1 MMISLSGVDGLNV
14 NLPLMNFSALDE
26 VTSLLGKIAGYIWS
40 MPLVILLVGSG
51 VYFSIR
57 LVFPQFRRIG
67 HGIAV
72 AKGKY
77 DNPDD
82 PGDITHFQALCAA
95 LSATVGVGNIAGVAI
110 ALHAGG
116 PGAIFW
122 MWIAALFGMVT
133 KYAECTL
140 AQKYR
145 VIHSDGSI
153 SGGPMY
159 YIEKGMGS
167 RFKWLAI
174 IFASCGLIATF
185 GGGNMVQSNSMVIA
199 FTDQFATQKFYND
212 TPLSKL
218 NNGKETSQTE
228 DTEFIIKTSNGKTI
242 GIDISRVKTV
252 SDFLNAI
259 NDHQENMSQTVMAE
273 IATDNNSIEFTD
285 LTEGKHEFT
294 LTSPDGGKLIK
305 NLGFVND
312 DGNIN
317 TFSNGKISTVIPER
331 LLLKA
336 VLGVAISLIVGMV
349 IIGGIKRIGKVASRL
364 VPVMSSIYIAGALF
378 IIFWNYD
385 RILDSFYLI
394 FKHAFTP
401 TAATGGFA
409 GATVLYAITW
419 GVRRAAFS
427 NEAGLGSAPIAH
439 ATAKTKEP
447 VREGLVAMMGPL
459 IDTLIICTMT
469 ALVIIISGEW
479 TGNADSSVL
488 TKNAFNAGIPY
499 FGGVIV
505 AVGLILF
512 AISTAISW
520 SYYGDRCA
528 EYLFGSRAIL
538 PYRWIY
544 VVALFV
550 GAVVRLEFVWNF
562 SDITLGLMALPNL
575 IAIISLSGVV
585 VSLTKDYFSRKHV
598 RTN

>member
-1 MMISLSGVDGLNV
+1 MHNI
-14 NLPLMNFSALDE
+14 LPLLNFSSLDDATK
-26 VTSLLGKIAGYIWS
+26 VLGKIAGYIWS

-67 HGIAV
+67 HAIAV
-72 AKGKY
+72 ARGKY
-77 DNPDD
+77 DNPED
-82 PGDITHFQALCAA
+82 PGEITHFQALCAA

-116 PGAIFW
+116 PGAVFW

-145 VIHSDGSI
+145 TIHNDGSI

-159 YIEKGMGS
+159 YIEKGMGN

-174 IFASCGLIATF
+174 LFACCGLIATF

-199 FTDQFATQKFYND
+199 FTDQFATQKFYNE
-212 TPLSKL
+212 TPLSKM
-218 NNGKETSQTE
+218 NNGQETSQTE
-228 DTEFIIKTSNGKTI
+228 NTEFLIKTHNGKTI
-242 GIDISRVKTV
+242 GIDISRTRTV
-252 SDFLNAI
+252 GGFLNI
-259 NDHQENMSQTVMAE
+259 VNYHPENMSHAVKAE
-273 IATDNNSIEFTD
+273 IATDRNSIEFTD
-285 LTEGKHEFT
+285 LTDGRHEFT
-294 LTSPDGGKLIK
+294 LTSPDSDKLVK

-317 TFSNGKISTVIPER
+317 RQGNGKISTIVPGR
-331 LLLKA
+331 LVLKA
-336 VLGVAISLIVGMV
+336 ILGVVISVIVGMV
-349 IIGGIKRIGKVASRL
+349 IIGGIKRIGKVASKL
-364 VPVMSSIYIAGALF
+364 VPFMSSIYVAGALF

-385 RILDSFYLI
+385 KITDSFCLI

-439 ATAKTKEP
+439 AAAKTKEP

-459 IDTLIICTMT
+459 IDTLVICTMT
-469 ALVIIISGEW
+469 ALVIIITGEW
-479 TGNADSSVL
+479 TGKATSSVL

-499 FGGVIV
+499 FGGIIV
-505 AVGLILF
+505 AIGLILF

-562 SDITLGLMALPNL
+562 SDITLGLMSLPNL
-575 IAIISLSGVV
+575 IAIVALSGVV
-585 VSLTKDYFSRKHV
+585 ISLTKDYFSRKHI

>member
-1 MMISLSGVDGLNV
+1 MNV
-14 NLPLMNFSALDE
+14 TVLDE
-26 VTSLLGKIAGYIWS
+26 VTRFLGKIAGYIWG
-40 MPLVILLVGSG
+40 MPLVILLVGTG
-51 VYFSIR
+51 VYYSIR
-57 LVFPQFRRIG
+57 LIFPQFRRIG
-67 HGIAV
+67 HAIAI
-72 AKGKY
+72 ARGKY

-82 PGDITHFQALCAA
+82 PGEITHFQALCAA

-116 PGAIFW
+116 PGAVFW
-122 MWIAALFGMVT
+122 MWVAALFGMVT

-140 AQKYR
+140 SQKYR
-145 VIHSDGSI
+145 VIHSDGTV

-159 YIEKGMGS
+159 YIEKGMG
-167 RFKWLAI
+167 RKFKWLAI
-174 IFASCGLIATF
+174 LFASCGLIATF
-185 GGGNMVQSNSMVIA
+185 GGGNMVQSNSMTLA
-199 FTDQFATQKFYND
+199 FTDQFATQKYYND

-218 NNGKETSQTE
+218 NNGAEISVQEGT
-228 DTEFIIKTSNGKTI
+228 DFIIKTRNGKTI
-242 GIDISRVKTV
+242 EIDISRASMVGDLLNTV
-252 SDFLNAI
+252 N
-259 NDHQENMSQTVMAE
+259 NHPENSSNSVFAE
-273 IATDNNSIEFTD
+273 VAMDSNSIEFADYTD
-285 LTEGKHEFT
+285 GEYEFT
-294 LTSPDGGKLIK
+294 LMATNDGRLIEE
-305 NLGFVND
+305 LGFVNG
-312 DGNIN
+312 DGSIN
-317 TFSNGKISTVIPER
+317 KLSDSKISTVIPEK
-331 LLLKA
+331 LFLKA
-336 VLGVAISLIVGMV
+336 ILGVAISIIVGMV

-364 VPVMSSIYIAGALF
+364 VPVMSSIYVAGALF

-385 RILDSFYLI
+385 RIADSFYLI

-439 ATAKTKEP
+439 AAAKTKEP

-459 IDTLIICTMT
+459 IDTLVICTMT

-479 TGNADSSVL
+479 MGSADSAVL

-499 FGGVIV
+499 VGGVIV
-505 AVGLILF
+505 AIGLILF

-528 EYLFGSRAIL
+528 EYLFGRRAIK
-538 PYRWIY
+538 PYRWVY
-544 VVALFV
+544 VIALFV
-550 GAVVRLEFVWNF
+550 GAMVQLEFVWNF

-575 IAIISLSGVV
+575 IALIALSGVV
-585 VSLTKDYFSRKHV
+585 ISLTKDYFSRKHV

>member
-1 MMISLSGVDGLNV
+1 MNV
-14 NLPLMNFSALDE
+14 SALDE
-26 VTSLLGKIAGYIWS
+26 VTVFLGKIAGYIWS

-51 VYFSIR
+51 VYLSIR

-72 AKGKY
+72 ARGKY

-122 MWIAALFGMVT
+122 MWVAALFGMVT

-145 VIHSDGSI
+145 VIHSDGTI

-174 IFASCGLIATF
+174 VFASCGLIATF
-185 GGGNMVQSNSMVIA
+185 GGGNMVQSNSMAIA
-199 FTDQFATQKFYND
+199 FTDQFATQKYYHD
-212 TPLSKL
+212 TPMSKL
-218 NNGKETSQTE
+218 TNGKEISMTE
-228 DTEFIIKTSNGKTI
+228 DTEFIIKTNDGKAI
-242 GIDISRVKTV
+242 GIDISRAKTV
-252 SDFLNAI
+252 GNLLHVI
-259 NDHQENMSQTVMAE
+259 NNHPENMSRVVMAE
-273 IATDNNSIEFTD
+273 IATDRNSIEFTD
-285 LTEGKHEFT
+285 LTEGKNEFT
-294 LTSPDGGKLIK
+294 LVSPDGGKLIK
-305 NLGFVND
+305 NLGFIND

-317 TFSNGKISTVIPER
+317 KLKNGKISTVIPER

-336 VLGVAISLIVGMV
+336 ILGVAISLIVGMV

-364 VPVMSSIYIAGALF
+364 VPVMSLIYVSGALF

-385 RILDSFYLI
+385 RIADSFYLI

-439 ATAKTKEP
+439 AAAKTKEP
-447 VREGLVAMMGPL
+447 VREGLVAMLGPL

-469 ALVIIISGEW
+469 ALVIIITGEW
-479 TGNADSSVL
+479 TGKADSSVL

-499 FGGVIV
+499 FGGIIV
-505 AVGLILF
+505 SIGLILF

-528 EYLFGSRAIL
+528 EYLFGSRAIM
-538 PYRWIY
+538 PYRCVY

-550 GAVVRLEFVWNF
+550 GAMVQLEFVWNF

-575 IAIISLSGVV
+575 IAIIALSGVV
-585 VSLTKDYFSRKHV
+585 ISLTKDYFSRKHI

>member
-1 MMISLSGVDGLNV
+1 MNV
-14 NLPLMNFSALDE
+14 SALDE
-26 VTSLLGKIAGYIWS
+26 VTRILGKIAGYIWS

-57 LVFPQFRRIG
+57 LAFPQFRRIG

-72 AKGKY
+72 ARGKY

-122 MWIAALFGMVT
+122 MWVAALFGMVT

-145 VIHSDGSI
+145 VIHSDGTI

-174 IFASCGLIATF
+174 VFASCGLIATF
-185 GGGNMVQSNSMVIA
+185 GGGNMVQSNSMTIA
-199 FTDQFATQKFYND
+199 FTDQFATQKFYDD
-212 TPLSKL
+212 TPLSKM
-218 NNGKETSQTE
+218 NNGKKTSKTE
-228 DTEFIIKTSNGKTI
+228 DTEFIIKTSNGNTI
-242 GIDISRVKTV
+242 GIDISRTKTV
-252 SDFLNAI
+252 GGFLNII
-259 NDHQENMSQTVMAE
+259 NNHPENMSRVVMAE
-273 IATDNNSIEFTD
+273 IATDRNSIEFTD
-285 LTEGKHEFT
+285 LTDGKREFT
-294 LTSPDGGKLIK
+294 LISPDGSKLIE
-305 NLGFVND
+305 NLGFVNGD
-312 DGNIN
+312 NSIN
-317 TFSNGKISTVIPER
+317 KLSNGKISTVIPER

-336 VLGVAISLIVGMV
+336 VLGVTISLIVGMV

-364 VPVMSSIYIAGALF
+364 VPVMSSIYVAGALF

-385 RILDSFYLI
+385 RIADSFYLI

-439 ATAKTKEP
+439 AAAKTKEP

-459 IDTLIICTMT
+459 IDTLVICTMT

-479 TGNADSSVL
+479 TGKADSSVL

-499 FGGVIV
+499 FGGIIV
-505 AVGLILF
+505 AIGLILF

-520 SYYGDRCA
+520 SYYGDRCV

-538 PYRWIY
+538 PYRCVY
-544 VVALFV
+544 VAALFV
-550 GAVVRLEFVWNF
+550 GAMVQLEFVWNF
-562 SDITLGLMALPNL
+562 SDITLGLMAIPNL
-575 IAIISLSGVV
+575 IAIIALSSVV
-585 VSLTKDYFSRKHV
+585 ISLTKDYFSRKQV
-598 RTN
+598 RTK

>member
-1 MMISLSGVDGLNV
+1 
-14 NLPLMNFSALDE
+14 MNISALDE
-26 VTSLLGKIAGYIWS
+26 VTMVLGKIAGYIWS

-72 AKGKY
+72 ARGKY

-122 MWIAALFGMVT
+122 MWVAALFGMVT

-167 RFKWLAI
+167 KFKWLAVA
-174 IFASCGLIATF
+174 FASCGLIATF

-212 TPLSKL
+212 TPLSKM
-218 NNGKETSQTE
+218 NNGSKTSKTE
-228 DTEFIIKTSNGKTI
+228 DTEFIIKTSDGNTIGVDISRTKTI
-242 GIDISRVKTV
+242 GGL
-252 SDFLNAI
+252 LNVI
-259 NDHQENMSQTVMAE
+259 NNHPNNMPQTVMAE
-273 IATDNNSIEFTD
+273 IATDRNSIEFTD
-285 LTEGKHEFT
+285 LTDGKREFT
-294 LTSPDGGKLIK
+294 LISPDGGELIK
-305 NLGFVND
+305 NLGFVNGD
-312 DGNIN
+312 DSIN
-317 TFSNGKISTVIPER
+317 KLSNGRISTVIPER
-331 LLLKA
+331 LLLRA
-336 VLGVAISLIVGMV
+336 ILGVSISVIVGMV

-364 VPVMSSIYIAGALF
+364 VPVMSSIYVAGALF
-378 IIFWNYD
+378 IILWNYD
-385 RILDSFYLI
+385 RIAESFCLI

-439 ATAKTKEP
+439 AAAKTKEP

-459 IDTLIICTMT
+459 IDTLVICTMT

-479 TGNADSSVL
+479 TGKADSSVL

-499 FGGVIV
+499 FGGIIV

-528 EYLFGSRAIL
+528 EYLFGRRAVQ
-538 PYRWIY
+538 PYRWVY
-544 VVALFV
+544 VVSLFV
-550 GAVVRLEFVWNF
+550 GAMVQLEFVWNF
-562 SDITLGLMALPNL
+562 SDITLGLMAIPNL
-575 IAIISLSGVV
+575 IAIIALSGVV
-585 VSLTKDYFSRKHV
+585 ISLTKDYFSRKHI

>member
-1 MMISLSGVDGLNV
+1 MSI
-14 NLPLMNFSALDE
+14 LDE
-26 VTSLLGKIAGYIWS
+26 VSRFLGKVAGYIWS
-40 MPLVILLVGSG
+40 MPLVILLVGTG

-57 LVFPQFRRIG
+57 LVFPQFRRFG
-67 HGIAV
+67 HAIAI
-72 AKGKY
+72 ARGKY

-82 PGDITHFQALCAA
+82 PGEITHFQALCAA

-116 PGAIFW
+116 PGAVFW
-122 MWIAALFGMVT
+122 MWVAALFGMVT

-140 AQKYR
+140 SQKYR
-145 VIHSDGSI
+145 VIHSDGSV

-159 YIEKGMGS
+159 YIERGMG
-167 RFKWLAI
+167 RNFKWLAI
-174 IFASCGLIATF
+174 LFATCGLIATF
-185 GGGNMVQSNSMVIA
+185 GGGNMVQSNSMTIA
-199 FTDQFATQKFYND
+199 FTDQFATQKFYNE
-212 TPLSKL
+212 TPLSRL
-218 NNGKETSQTE
+218 NNGTE
-228 DTEFIIKTSNGKTI
+228 ISVQDGTDFLIKSSDGRTLEVDISRAVTVGNLLHTINNHPENSPEFII
-242 GIDISRVKTV
+242 
-252 SDFLNAI
+252 
-259 NDHQENMSQTVMAE
+259 AE

-285 LTEGKHEFT
+285 YTDGKHEFT
-294 LTSPDGGKLIK
+294 LMATNDGKLIGE
-305 NLGFVND
+305 LGFVND
-312 DGNIN
+312 DGSIN
-317 TFSNGKISTVIPER
+317 KLSDSKISTVIPEK
-331 LLLKA
+331 LFLKA
-336 VLGVAISLIVGMV
+336 ILGVAISIIVGMV

-364 VPVMSSIYIAGALF
+364 VPVMSSIYVAGALF

-385 RILDSFYLI
+385 RIADSFYLI

-439 ATAKTKEP
+439 AAAKTKEP

-459 IDTLIICTMT
+459 VDTLVICTMT
-469 ALVIIISGEW
+469 ALVIIITGEW
-479 TGNADSSVL
+479 TGSADSSVL

-499 FGGVIV
+499 FGGCVV
-505 AVGLILF
+505 AIGLILF

-528 EYLFGSRAIL
+528 EYLFGPRAIL
-538 PYRWIY
+538 PYRWLY
-544 VVALFV
+544 VIALVV
-550 GAVVRLEFVWNF
+550 GAIVQLEFVWNF

-575 IAIISLSGVV
+575 IALIALSGVV
-585 VSLTKDYFSRKHV
+585 ISLTKDYFSRKHV

>member
-1 MMISLSGVDGLNV
+1 MNV
-14 NLPLMNFSALDE
+14 SALDE
-26 VTSLLGKIAGYIWS
+26 VTMVLGKIAGYIWS

-72 AKGKY
+72 ARGKY

-122 MWIAALFGMVT
+122 MWVAALFGMVT

-167 RFKWLAI
+167 KFKWLAVA
-174 IFASCGLIATF
+174 FASCGLIATF

-212 TPLSKL
+212 TSLSKM
-218 NNGKETSQTE
+218 NNGSKTSKTE
-228 DTEFIIKTSNGKTI
+228 DTEFIIKTSDGNTIGVDISRTKTI
-242 GIDISRVKTV
+242 GGL
-252 SDFLNAI
+252 LNVI
-259 NDHQENMSQTVMAE
+259 NNHPKNMPQTVMAE
-273 IATDNNSIEFTD
+273 IATDRNSIEFAD
-285 LTEGKHEFT
+285 LTDGKREFT
-294 LTSPDGGKLIK
+294 LISPDGGELIK
-305 NLGFVND
+305 NLGFVNGD
-312 DGNIN
+312 DSIN
-317 TFSNGKISTVIPER
+317 KLSNGRISTVIPER
-331 LLLKA
+331 LLLRA
-336 VLGVAISLIVGMV
+336 ILGVSISVIVGMV

-364 VPVMSSIYIAGALF
+364 VPVMSSIYVAGALF
-378 IIFWNYD
+378 IILWNYD
-385 RILDSFYLI
+385 RIAESFCLI

-439 ATAKTKEP
+439 AAAKTKEP

-459 IDTLIICTMT
+459 IDTLVICTMT

-479 TGNADSSVL
+479 TGKADSSVL

-499 FGGVIV
+499 FGGIIV

-528 EYLFGSRAIL
+528 EYLFGRRAVQ
-538 PYRWIY
+538 PYRWVY
-544 VVALFV
+544 VVSLFV
-550 GAVVRLEFVWNF
+550 GAMVQLEFVWNF
-562 SDITLGLMALPNL
+562 SDITLGLMAIPNL
-575 IAIISLSGVV
+575 IAIIALSGVV
-585 VSLTKDYFSRKHV
+585 ISLTKDYFSRKHI

>member
-1 MMISLSGVDGLNV
+1 
-14 NLPLMNFSALDE
+14 MNFTALDE
-26 VTSLLGKIAGYIWS
+26 VTSVLGKIAGYIWS

-51 VYFSIR
+51 VYFSIK

-67 HGIAV
+67 HAIAV
-72 AKGKY
+72 ARGKY

-122 MWIAALFGMVT
+122 MWVAGLFGMVT

-159 YIEKGMGS
+159 YIERGMGS
-167 RFKWLAI
+167 RFKWLAV

-218 NNGKETSQTE
+218 NNGKETSKTD

-242 GIDISRVKTV
+242 GIDTSRTRTV
-252 SDFLNAI
+252 GGFLNII
-259 NDHQENMSQTVMAE
+259 NYHPKNMSHVVKAE
-273 IATDNNSIEFTD
+273 IATDRNSIEFTD
-285 LTEGKHEFT
+285 LTDGKREFT
-294 LTSPDGGKLIK
+294 LASPDGGKLIK
-305 NLGFVND
+305 NLGLASD
-312 DGNIN
+312 DGSIN
-317 TFSNGKISTVIPER
+317 KLSNGRISTIVPER
-331 LLLKA
+331 LVLKA
-336 VLGVAISLIVGMV
+336 VLGLAISIIVGMV

-364 VPVMSSIYIAGALF
+364 VPVMSSIYVAGALF

-385 RILDSFYLI
+385 KIADSFYLI

-439 ATAKTKEP
+439 AAAKTKEP

-459 IDTLIICTMT
+459 IDTLVICTMT

-479 TGNADSSVL
+479 TGKADSSVL

-505 AVGLILF
+505 SIGLILF

-520 SYYGDRCA
+520 SYYGNRCV
-528 EYLFGSRAIL
+528 EYLFGSKAIQ

-544 VVALFV
+544 VIALFV

-575 IAIISLSGVV
+575 IAIIALSGVV
-585 VSLTKDYFSRKHV
+585 ISLTKDYFSRKHI

>member
-1 MMISLSGVDGLNV
+1 
-14 NLPLMNFSALDE
+14 MNIAGLDE
-26 VTSLLGKIAGYIWS
+26 VSRFLGKIAGYIWS
-40 MPLVILLVGSG
+40 MPLVILLVGTG

-57 LVFPQFRRIG
+57 LIFPQFRRIG
-67 HGIAV
+67 HAIAI
-72 AKGKY
+72 ARGKY

-82 PGDITHFQALCAA
+82 PGEITHFQALCAA

-116 PGAIFW
+116 PGAVFW

-140 AQKYR
+140 SQKYR
-145 VIHSDGSI
+145 VIHSDGTI

-159 YIEKGMGS
+159 YIERGMGK

-174 IFASCGLIATF
+174 LFATCGLIATF
-185 GGGNMVQSNSMVIA
+185 GGGNMVQSNSMTIA
-199 FTDQFATQKFYND
+199 FTDQFATQKFYNE
-212 TPLSKL
+212 TPLSEL
-218 NNGKETSQTE
+218 NEGISVQDGTDFLIKSSGGRTLEVDISRAITVGDLLHTINNHPENSP
-228 DTEFIIKTSNGKTI
+228 EFII
-242 GIDISRVKTV
+242 
-252 SDFLNAI
+252 
-259 NDHQENMSQTVMAE
+259 AE
-273 IATDNNSIEFTD
+273 IATDNNSIDITD
-285 LTEGKHEFT
+285 ITHGEYEFT
-294 LTSPDGGKLIK
+294 LVATNGGKLIED
-305 NLGFVND
+305 LGFIND
-312 DGNIN
+312 DGSIN
-317 TFSNGKISTVIPER
+317 KVSDSKISTVIPEKIF
-331 LLLKA
+331 LKA
-336 VLGVAISLIVGMV
+336 ILGLAISIIVGMV
-349 IIGGIKRIGKVASRL
+349 IIGGIKRIGKVASKL
-364 VPVMSSIYIAGALF
+364 VPVMSSIYVAGALF
-378 IIFWNYD
+378 IILWNYD

-439 ATAKTKEP
+439 AAAKTKEP

-459 IDTLIICTMT
+459 VDTLIICTMT
-469 ALVIIISGEW
+469 ALVIIITGEW
-479 TGNADSSVL
+479 TGKADSSVL

-499 FGGVIV
+499 LGGVIV

-520 SYYGDRCA
+520 SYYGNRCA
-528 EYLFGSRAIL
+528 EYLFGPRAIL
-538 PYRWIY
+538 PYRWLY
-544 VVALFV
+544 VISLFV
-550 GAVVRLEFVWNF
+550 GAVVQLEFVWNF

-575 IAIISLSGVV
+575 IALIALSGVV
-585 VSLTKDYFSRKHV
+585 ISLTKDYFSRKHI

>member
-1 MMISLSGVDGLNV
+1 LNV
-14 NLPLMNFSALDE
+14 NLPLMNVSALDE
-26 VTSLLGKIAGYIWS
+26 VTRVLGKIAGYIWS

-72 AKGKY
+72 ARGKY

-145 VIHSDGSI
+145 VIHCNGSI

-159 YIEKGMGS
+159 YIEKGMGG

-174 IFASCGLIATF
+174 VFASCGLIATF
-185 GGGNMVQSNSMVIA
+185 GGGNMVQSNSMTIA
-199 FTDQFATQKFYND
+199 FTDQFATQKFYRD
-212 TPLSKL
+212 TPLSDL
-218 NNGKETSQTE
+218 NNGKEVSMMD
-228 DTEFIIKTSNGKTI
+228 DTEFIIKTRDGKAI
-242 GIDISRVKTV
+242 GIDISRAKTV
-252 SDFLNAI
+252 SDLLNAI
-259 NDHQENMSQTVMAE
+259 NDHPKNMSRYVMAE
-273 IATDNNSIEFTD
+273 IATDRNSIELTD
-285 LTEGKHEFT
+285 FTEGKDEFT
-294 LTSPDGGKLIK
+294 IASSDNGKLI
-305 NLGFVND
+305 NGLGFVHE

-317 TFSNGKISTVIPER
+317 TLSNGKISTVIPER
-331 LLLKA
+331 LFLKA
-336 VLGVAISLIVGMV
+336 ILGVATSLIVGMV

-364 VPVMSSIYIAGALF
+364 VPVMSSIYVAGALF
-378 IIFWNYD
+378 IILWNYD
-385 RILDSFYLI
+385 RIADSFYLI
-394 FKHAFTP
+394 FKHAFTS

-439 ATAKTKEP
+439 AAAKTKEP

-459 IDTLIICTMT
+459 IDTLVICTMT
-469 ALVIIISGEW
+469 ALVIIITGEW
-479 TGNADSSVL
+479 TGKADSSVL

-499 FGGVIV
+499 LGGVIV
-505 AVGLILF
+505 AIGLILF

-544 VVALFV
+544 VIALFV
-550 GAVVRLEFVWNF
+550 GAMVRLEFVWNF
-562 SDITLGLMALPNL
+562 SDITLGLMSLPNL
-575 IAIISLSGVV
+575 IAIIALSGVV
-585 VSLTKDYFSRKHV
+585 ISLTKDYFSRKHV

>member
-1 MMISLSGVDGLNV
+1 MNV
-14 NLPLMNFSALDE
+14 SALDE
-26 VTSLLGKIAGYIWS
+26 VTMVLGKIAGYIWS

-72 AKGKY
+72 ARGKY

-122 MWIAALFGMVT
+122 MWVAALFGMVT

-167 RFKWLAI
+167 KFKWLAVA
-174 IFASCGLIATF
+174 FASCGLIATF

-212 TPLSKL
+212 TPLSKM
-218 NNGKETSQTE
+218 NNGSKTSKTE
-228 DTEFIIKTSNGKTI
+228 DTEFIIKTSDGNTIGVDISRTKTI
-242 GIDISRVKTV
+242 GGL
-252 SDFLNAI
+252 LNVI
-259 NDHQENMSQTVMAE
+259 NNHPNNMPQTVMAE
-273 IATDNNSIEFTD
+273 IATDRNSIEFTD
-285 LTEGKHEFT
+285 LTDGKREFT
-294 LTSPDGGKLIK
+294 LISPDGGELIK
-305 NLGFVND
+305 NLGFVNGD
-312 DGNIN
+312 DSIN
-317 TFSNGKISTVIPER
+317 KLSNGRISTVIPER
-331 LLLKA
+331 LLLRA
-336 VLGVAISLIVGMV
+336 ILGVSISVIVGMV

-364 VPVMSSIYIAGALF
+364 VPVMSSIYVAGALF
-378 IIFWNYD
+378 IILWNYD
-385 RILDSFYLI
+385 RIAESFCLI

-439 ATAKTKEP
+439 AAAKTKEP

-459 IDTLIICTMT
+459 IDTLVICTMT

-479 TGNADSSVL
+479 TGKADSSVL
-488 TKNAFNAGIPY
+488 TKNAFNSGIPY
-499 FGGVIV
+499 FGGIIV

-528 EYLFGSRAIL
+528 EYLFGRRAVQ
-538 PYRWIY
+538 PYRWVY
-544 VVALFV
+544 VVSLFV
-550 GAVVRLEFVWNF
+550 GAMVQLEFVWNF
-562 SDITLGLMALPNL
+562 SDITLGLMAIPNL
-575 IAIISLSGVV
+575 IAIIALSGVV
-585 VSLTKDYFSRKHV
+585 ISLTKDYFSRKHI

>member
-1 MMISLSGVDGLNV
+1 
-14 NLPLMNFSALDE
+14 MNISALDE
-26 VTSLLGKIAGYIWS
+26 VTVFLGKIAGYIWS

-57 LVFPQFRRIG
+57 LIFPQFRRIG

-72 AKGKY
+72 ARGKY

-145 VIHSDGSI
+145 VIHSDGTI

-174 IFASCGLIATF
+174 VFASCGLIATF
-185 GGGNMVQSNSMVIA
+185 GGGNMVQSNSMAIA
-199 FTDQFATQKFYND
+199 FTDQFARQKFYHD

-218 NNGKETSQTE
+218 NNGKETSKTE
-228 DTEFIIKTSNGKTI
+228 DTEFIIKTNDGKAI
-242 GIDISRVKTV
+242 GIDISRAKTV
-252 SDFLNAI
+252 GKFLNVI
-259 NDHQENMSQTVMAE
+259 NNHPENMSRVVMAE
-273 IATDNNSIEFTD
+273 IATDRNSIEFTD
-285 LTEGKHEFT
+285 FTEGKNEFT
-294 LTSPDGGKLIK
+294 LVSPNGGKLIK

-312 DGNIN
+312 DGSIN
-317 TFSNGKISTVIPER
+317 KLKNGKISTVIPER

-336 VLGVAISLIVGMV
+336 ILGVAISLIVGMV

-364 VPVMSSIYIAGALF
+364 VPVMSLIYVSGALF

-385 RILDSFYLI
+385 RIADSFYLI

-439 ATAKTKEP
+439 AAAKTKEP
-447 VREGLVAMMGPL
+447 VREGLVAMLGPL
-459 IDTLIICTMT
+459 IDTLVICTMT

-479 TGNADSSVL
+479 TGKADSSVL

-505 AVGLILF
+505 SIGLILF

-520 SYYGDRCA
+520 SYYGNRCA

-538 PYRWIY
+538 PYRWVY

-562 SDITLGLMALPNL
+562 SDITLGLMSLPNL
-575 IAIISLSGVV
+575 IAIIALSGVV
-585 VSLTKDYFSRKHV
+585 ISLTKDYFSRKHV

>member
-1 MMISLSGVDGLNV
+1 MNV
-14 NLPLMNFSALDE
+14 SALEE
-26 VTSLLGKIAGYIWS
+26 VTIFLGKVAGYIWS
-40 MPLVILLVGSG
+40 MPLVILLVGTG

-67 HGIAV
+67 HSIAV
-72 AKGKY
+72 ARGKY

-122 MWIAALFGMVT
+122 MWVAALFGMVT

-140 AQKYR
+140 SQKYR
-145 VIHSDGSI
+145 VIHSNGTI

-174 IFASCGLIATF
+174 AFAICGLIATF
-185 GGGNMVQSNSMVIA
+185 GGGNMVQSNSMTIA
-199 FTDQFATQKFYND
+199 FTDQFATQKFHNS
-212 TPLSKL
+212 TPLSKMS
-218 NNGKETSQTE
+218 NGKETGMAQDKT
-228 DTEFIIKTSNGKTI
+228 FIVKASNGKTI
-242 GIDISRVKTV
+242 EVDISRAKTV
-252 SDFLNAI
+252 SDLLNAI
-259 NDHQENMSQTVMAE
+259 NDHPENMSRIVMAE
-273 IATDNNSIEFTD
+273 IATDRNSIEFAD
-285 LTEGKHEFT
+285 LTDGRHEFT
-294 LTSPDGGKLIK
+294 LASANGGKLIK
-305 NLGFVND
+305 DLGFINGE
-312 DGNIN
+312 GNIN
-317 TFSNGKISTVIPER
+317 KLSNGKISTVIPDN
-331 LLLKA
+331 LLLRA
-336 VLGVAISLIVGMV
+336 VLGVAISAIVGMV
-349 IIGGIKRIGKVASRL
+349 IIGGIKRIGKVASKL
-364 VPVMSSIYIAGALF
+364 VPVMSAIYVAGALF
-378 IIFWNYD
+378 IILWNYD
-385 RILDSFYLI
+385 RIADSFYLI

-439 ATAKTKEP
+439 AAAKTKEP

-469 ALVIIISGEW
+469 ALVIIITGEW
-479 TGNADSSVL
+479 TGKADSSVL

-505 AVGLILF
+505 AIGLILF

-528 EYLFGSRAIL
+528 EYLFGSKAIM
-538 PYRWIY
+538 PYRCVY

-550 GAVVRLEFVWNF
+550 GAMVQLEFVWNF
-562 SDITLGLMALPNL
+562 SDITLGLMAIPNL
-575 IAIISLSGVV
+575 IAIIALSGVV
-585 VSLTKDYFSRKHV
+585 ISLTKDYFSRKHV

>member
-1 MMISLSGVDGLNV
+1 MNV
-14 NLPLMNFSALDE
+14 NLPLMNISALDG
-26 VTSLLGKIAGYIWS
+26 VTIFLGKIAGYIWS

-57 LVFPQFRRIG
+57 LIFPQFRRIG

-72 AKGKY
+72 ARGKY

-82 PGDITHFQALCAA
+82 PGEITHFQALCAA

-140 AQKYR
+140 ALKYR
-145 VIHSDGSI
+145 VIHSDGSV

-159 YIEKGMGS
+159 YIEKGMGK

-174 IFASCGLIATF
+174 AFASCGLIATF

-199 FTDQFATQKFYND
+199 FTDQFATQKFHKD

-218 NNGKETSQTE
+218 NNITKSNTSK
-228 DTEFIIKTSNGKTI
+228 DAEFTIKTSSGETLK
-242 GIDISRVKTV
+242 IDITQTRTVGGFLDIINYHPKNVSHFVK
-252 SDFLNAI
+252 
-259 NDHQENMSQTVMAE
+259 AE
-273 IATDNNSIEFTD
+273 IAIDRNSIEVTD
-285 LTEGKHEFT
+285 LTDGTQEFT
-294 LTSPDGGKLIK
+294 LASKDGGKLIK

-312 DGNIN
+312 DGRVNKL
-317 TFSNGKISTVIPER
+317 SNGRISTVVPEK

-336 VLGVAISLIVGMV
+336 ILGVLISVTVGMV
-349 IIGGIKRIGKVASRL
+349 IIGGIKRIGKVASKL

-385 RILDSFYLI
+385 KIVDSFYLI

-409 GATVLYAITW
+409 GAAVLYMITW

-439 ATAKTKEP
+439 AAAKTKEP

-459 IDTLIICTMT
+459 IDTLVICTMT

-499 FGGVIV
+499 YGGVIV
-505 AVGLILF
+505 AAGLILF

-528 EYLFGSRAIL
+528 EYLFGSRAIM
-538 PYRWIY
+538 PYRCVY

-550 GAVVRLEFVWNF
+550 GAMVRLEFVWNF
-562 SDITLGLMALPNL
+562 SDITLGLMAIPNL
-575 IAIISLSGVV
+575 IAIIALSGVV
-585 VSLTKDYFSRKHV
+585 ISLSKDYFSRKHV
-598 RTN
+598 RSS

>member
-1 MMISLSGVDGLNV
+1 MFNV
-14 NLPLMNFSALDE
+14 LPLMSCSTLDE
-26 VTSLLGKIAGYIWS
+26 VTIFLGKIAGYIWS

-57 LVFPQFRRIG
+57 LIFPQFRRIG
-67 HGIAV
+67 HSIAV
-72 AKGKY
+72 ARGKY

-116 PGAIFW
+116 PGSIFW
-122 MWIAALFGMVT
+122 MWVAALFGMVT

-140 AQKYR
+140 SHKYR
-145 VIHSDGSI
+145 VIHSDGTI

-159 YIEKGMGS
+159 YIEKGLGD

-174 IFASCGLIATF
+174 AFAICGLIATF
-185 GGGNMVQSNSMVIA
+185 GGGNMVQSNSMTIA
-199 FTDQFATQKFYND
+199 FTDQFATQKFHNS
-212 TPLSKL
+212 TPLSKM
-218 NNGKETSQTE
+218 NNGKETGKTE
-228 DTEFIIKTSNGKTI
+228 NTEFIIKASNGKTI
-242 GIDISRVKTV
+242 EVNTSRARTV
-252 SDFLNAI
+252 SDLLNAI
-259 NDHQENMSQTVMAE
+259 NDHPGNRSQIVMAE
-273 IATDNNSIEFTD
+273 IATDRNSIEFTD
-285 LTEGKHEFT
+285 FTEGNNEFT
-294 LTSPDGGKLIK
+294 IASSDNDKLIN
-305 NLGFVND
+305 NLGFIND
-312 DGNIN
+312 DGSIN
-317 TFSNGKISTVIPER
+317 KLSNGKISTVVPEKP
-331 LLLKA
+331 LLRA
-336 VLGVAISLIVGMV
+336 ILGVAISAIVGMV

-364 VPVMSSIYIAGALF
+364 VPVMSSIYVAGALF
-378 IIFWNYD
+378 IILWNYGS
-385 RILDSFYLI
+385 IADSFYLI

-439 ATAKTKEP
+439 AAAKTKEP

-459 IDTLIICTMT
+459 IDTLVICTMT
-469 ALVIIISGEW
+469 ALVIIITGEW
-479 TGNADSSVL
+479 TGKADSSVL

-505 AVGLILF
+505 AIGLILF

-520 SYYGDRCA
+520 SYYGDRCT
-528 EYLFGSRAIL
+528 EYLFGRRAIM
-538 PYRWIY
+538 PYRCVY

-550 GAVVRLEFVWNF
+550 GAMVQLEFVWNF
-562 SDITLGLMALPNL
+562 SDITLGLMAIPNL
-575 IAIISLSGVV
+575 IAIIALSSVV
-585 VSLTKDYFSRKHV
+585 ISLTKDYFSRKHI

>member
-1 MMISLSGVDGLNV
+1 MFNL
-14 NLPLMNFSALDE
+14 LPLMNFTALGEATE
-26 VTSLLGKIAGYIWS
+26 VLGKIAGYIWS

-57 LVFPQFRRIG
+57 LAFPQFRRIG
-67 HGIAV
+67 HSIAV
-72 AKGKY
+72 ARGKY

-122 MWIAALFGMVT
+122 MWIAGLFGMVT

-145 VIHSDGSI
+145 VIHSDGTI

-174 IFASCGLIATF
+174 VFAICGLIATF
-185 GGGNMVQSNSMVIA
+185 GGGNMVQSNSMTIA
-199 FTDQFATQKFYND
+199 FTDQFATQKYHNS
-212 TPLSKL
+212 TPLSKM
-218 NNGKETSQTE
+218 NNGREN
-228 DTEFIIKTSNGKTI
+228 IIVKDSAFVIKVSNGKTI
-242 GIDISRVKTV
+242 EVDTSRAKTV
-252 SDFLNAI
+252 SDLLNAI
-259 NDHQENMSQTVMAE
+259 NDHPKNGSRIVMAE
-273 IATDNNSIEFTD
+273 IATDRNCIEFTD
-285 LTEGKHEFT
+285 LTEGKNEFT
-294 LTSPDGGKLIK
+294 IASSDDDKLIK
-305 NLGFVND
+305 NLGFVKD
-312 DGNIN
+312 DGSIN
-317 TFSNGKISTVIPER
+317 KLGNGKISTLVPEKPV
-331 LLLKA
+331 LKA
-336 VLGVAISLIVGMV
+336 VLGVAISVIVGMV
-349 IIGGIKRIGKVASRL
+349 IIGGIKRIGKVASKL
-364 VPVMSSIYIAGALF
+364 VPVMSSIYVAGALF
-378 IIFWNYD
+378 IILWNYGM
-385 RILDSFYLI
+385 IADSFYLI

-439 ATAKTKEP
+439 AAAKTKEP

-459 IDTLIICTMT
+459 IDTLVICTMT
-469 ALVIIISGEW
+469 ALVIIITGKW

-505 AVGLILF
+505 AIGLILF

-528 EYLFGSRAIL
+528 EYLFGSKAIM
-538 PYRWIY
+538 PYRCVY

-550 GAVVRLEFVWNF
+550 GAIVQLEFVWNF

-575 IAIISLSGVV
+575 FAIIALSGVV
-585 VSLTKDYFSRKHV
+585 ISLTKDYFSRKHE

>member
-1 MMISLSGVDGLNV
+1 
-14 NLPLMNFSALDE
+14 MNFTALDE
-26 VTSLLGKIAGYIWS
+26 ITSVLGKIAGYIWS

-51 VYFSIR
+51 IYFSIR

-72 AKGKY
+72 ARGKY

-122 MWIAALFGMVT
+122 MWIAGLFGMAT

-159 YIEKGMGS
+159 YIERGMGS
-167 RFKWLAI
+167 KFKWLAI
-174 IFASCGLIATF
+174 VFASCGLIATF
-185 GGGNMVQSNSMVIA
+185 GGGNMVQSNSMTIA

-212 TPLSKL
+212 TPLSKM
-218 NNGKETSQTE
+218 NNGRETSKTE
-228 DTEFIIKTSNGKTI
+228 GTEFIIKTSDGKTI
-242 GIDISRVKTV
+242 GIDISRTRTV
-252 SDFLNAI
+252 GGFLNVI
-259 NDHQENMSQTVMAE
+259 NYHPKNMSHVVMAE
-273 IATDNNSIEFTD
+273 IATDRNSIEFTD
-285 LTEGKHEFT
+285 LTDGKHEFT
-294 LTSPDGGKLIK
+294 LASPDDGKLIK
-305 NLGFVND
+305 NLGFVD
-312 DGNIN
+312 SDGSIN
-317 TFSNGKISTVIPER
+317 KLSNGRISTIVPER

-336 VLGVAISLIVGMV
+336 ILGVAISVIVGMV

-364 VPVMSSIYIAGALF
+364 VPVMSSIYVAGALF

-385 RILDSFYLI
+385 RIADSFYLI

-439 ATAKTKEP
+439 AAAKTKEP

-459 IDTLIICTMT
+459 IDTLVICTMT

-479 TGNADSSVL
+479 TGKADSSVL

-528 EYLFGSRAIL
+528 EYLFGRRAIL

-562 SDITLGLMALPNL
+562 SDITLGLMSLPNL
-575 IAIISLSGVV
+575 IAIIALSGVV
-585 VSLTKDYFSRKHV
+585 ISLTKDYFSRKHV

>member
-1 MMISLSGVDGLNV
+1 MNV
-14 NLPLMNFSALDE
+14 SALDE
-26 VTSLLGKIAGYIWS
+26 VTMVLGKIAGYIWS

-72 AKGKY
+72 ARGKY

-122 MWIAALFGMVT
+122 MWVAALFGMVT

-167 RFKWLAI
+167 KFKWLAVA
-174 IFASCGLIATF
+174 FASCGLIATF

-212 TPLSKL
+212 TSLSKM
-218 NNGKETSQTE
+218 NNGSKTSKTE
-228 DTEFIIKTSNGKTI
+228 DTEFIIKASNGNTIGVDISRTKTI
-242 GIDISRVKTV
+242 GGLLDV
-252 SDFLNAI
+252 I
-259 NDHQENMSQTVMAE
+259 NNHPNNMPQTVMAE
-273 IATDNNSIEFTD
+273 IATDRNSIEFTD
-285 LTEGKHEFT
+285 LTDGKREFT
-294 LTSPDGGKLIK
+294 LISPDGGELIK
-305 NLGFVND
+305 NLGFVNGD
-312 DGNIN
+312 DSIN
-317 TFSNGKISTVIPER
+317 KLSNGRISTVIPER
-331 LLLKA
+331 LLLRA
-336 VLGVAISLIVGMV
+336 ILGVSISVIVGMV

-364 VPVMSSIYIAGALF
+364 VPVMSSIYVAGALF
-378 IIFWNYD
+378 IILWNYD
-385 RILDSFYLI
+385 RIAESFCLI

-439 ATAKTKEP
+439 AAAKTKEP

-459 IDTLIICTMT
+459 IDTLVICTMT

-479 TGNADSSVL
+479 TGKADSSVL

-499 FGGVIV
+499 FGGIIV

-528 EYLFGSRAIL
+528 EYLFGRRAVQ
-538 PYRWIY
+538 PYRWVY
-544 VVALFV
+544 VVSLFV
-550 GAVVRLEFVWNF
+550 GAMVQLEFVWNF
-562 SDITLGLMALPNL
+562 SDITLGLMAIPNL
-575 IAIISLSGVV
+575 IAIIALSGVV
-585 VSLTKDYFSRKHV
+585 ISLTKDYFSRKHI

>member
-1 MMISLSGVDGLNV
+1 MNV
-14 NLPLMNFSALDE
+14 SALDE
-26 VTSLLGKIAGYIWS
+26 VTMVLGKIAGYIWS

-72 AKGKY
+72 ARGKY

-122 MWIAALFGMVT
+122 MWVAALFGMVT

-167 RFKWLAI
+167 KFKWLAVA
-174 IFASCGLIATF
+174 FASCGLIATF

-212 TPLSKL
+212 TPLSKM
-218 NNGKETSQTE
+218 NNGSKTSKTE
-228 DTEFIIKTSNGKTI
+228 DTEFIIKASNGNTIGVDISRTKTI
-242 GIDISRVKTV
+242 GGLLDV
-252 SDFLNAI
+252 I
-259 NDHQENMSQTVMAE
+259 NNHPNNMPQTVMAE
-273 IATDNNSIEFTD
+273 IATDRNSIEFTD
-285 LTEGKHEFT
+285 LTDGKREFT
-294 LTSPDGGKLIK
+294 LISPDGGELIK
-305 NLGFVND
+305 NLGFVNGD
-312 DGNIN
+312 DSIN
-317 TFSNGKISTVIPER
+317 KLSNGIISTVIPER
-331 LLLKA
+331 LLLRA
-336 VLGVAISLIVGMV
+336 ILGVSISVIVGMV

-364 VPVMSSIYIAGALF
+364 VPVMSSIYVAGALF
-378 IIFWNYD
+378 IILWNYD
-385 RILDSFYLI
+385 RIAESFCLI

-439 ATAKTKEP
+439 AAAKTKEP

-459 IDTLIICTMT
+459 IDTLVICTMT

-479 TGNADSSVL
+479 TGKADSSVL

-499 FGGVIV
+499 FGGIIV

-528 EYLFGSRAIL
+528 EYLFGRRAVQ
-538 PYRWIY
+538 PYRWVY
-544 VVALFV
+544 VVSLFV
-550 GAVVRLEFVWNF
+550 GAMVQLEFVWNF
-562 SDITLGLMALPNL
+562 SDITLGLMAIPNL
-575 IAIISLSGVV
+575 IAIIALSGVV
-585 VSLTKDYFSRKHV
+585 ISLTKDYFSRKHI

>member
-1 MMISLSGVDGLNV
+1 MLNL
-14 NLPLMNFSALDE
+14 LPLMNFTALGEATE
-26 VTSLLGKIAGYIWS
+26 VLGKIAGYIWS

-57 LVFPQFRRIG
+57 LAFPQFRRIG
-67 HGIAV
+67 HSIAV
-72 AKGKY
+72 ARGKY

-122 MWIAALFGMVT
+122 MWIAGLFGMVT

-145 VIHSDGSI
+145 VIHSDGTI

-174 IFASCGLIATF
+174 VFAICGLIATF
-185 GGGNMVQSNSMVIA
+185 GGGNMVQSNSMTIA
-199 FTDQFATQKFYND
+199 FTDQFATQKYHNS
-212 TPLSKL
+212 TPLSKM
-218 NNGKETSQTE
+218 NNGRETSIAK
-228 DTEFIIKTSNGKTI
+228 DSAFVIKVSNGKTI
-242 GIDISRVKTV
+242 EVDTSRAKTV
-252 SDFLNAI
+252 SNLLNAI
-259 NDHQENMSQTVMAE
+259 NDHPKNGSRIVMAE
-273 IATDNNSIEFTD
+273 IATDKNSIEFTD
-285 LTEGKHEFT
+285 FTEGKDEFT
-294 LTSPDGGKLIK
+294 IASSDDDKLIK
-305 NLGFVND
+305 SLGFVKD
-312 DGNIN
+312 DGSIN
-317 TFSNGKISTVIPER
+317 KLGNGKISTLVPEKPV
-331 LLLKA
+331 LKA
-336 VLGVAISLIVGMV
+336 VLGVAISVIVGMV
-349 IIGGIKRIGKVASRL
+349 IIGGIKRIGKVASKL
-364 VPVMSSIYIAGALF
+364 VPVMSSIYVAGALF
-378 IIFWNYD
+378 IILWNYGM
-385 RILDSFYLI
+385 IADSFYLI

-439 ATAKTKEP
+439 AAAKTKEP

-459 IDTLIICTMT
+459 IDTLVICTMT
-469 ALVIIISGEW
+469 ALVIIITGKW

-505 AVGLILF
+505 AIGLILF

-528 EYLFGSRAIL
+528 EYLFGSKAIM
-538 PYRWIY
+538 PYRCVY

-550 GAVVRLEFVWNF
+550 GAIVQLEFVWNF

-575 IAIISLSGVV
+575 FAIIALSGVV
-585 VSLTKDYFSRKHV
+585 ISLTKDYFSRKHV

>member
-1 MMISLSGVDGLNV
+1 M
-14 NLPLMNFSALDE
+14 F
-26 VTSLLGKIAGYIWS
+26 
-40 MPLVILLVGSG
+40 
-51 VYFSIR
+51 
-57 LVFPQFRRIG
+57 FPQFRRIG
-67 HGIAV
+67 HAIAV
-72 AKGKY
+72 ARGKY

-82 PGDITHFQALCAA
+82 PGEITHFQALCAA

-122 MWIAALFGMVT
+122 MWVAALFGMVT

-174 IFASCGLIATF
+174 VFASCGLIATF
-185 GGGNMVQSNSMVIA
+185 GGGNMVQSNSMAIA

-212 TPLSKL
+212 TPLSKM
-218 NNGKETSQTE
+218 NNGEKTSKTE
-228 DTEFIIKTSNGKTI
+228 DTEFIIKTHNGKTI
-242 GIDISRVKTV
+242 EIDISKTKTV
-252 SDFLNAI
+252 GGFLNI
-259 NDHQENMSQTVMAE
+259 VNYHPKNMSHAVKAE
-273 IATDNNSIEFTD
+273 IATDRNSIEFTD
-285 LTEGKHEFT
+285 LTDGNREFT
-294 LTSPDGGKLIK
+294 LVSPDSDKLIK
-305 NLGFVND
+305 HLGFVND

-317 TFSNGKISTVIPER
+317 KLSNGRISTIVPER
-331 LLLKA
+331 LVLKA
-336 VLGVAISLIVGMV
+336 ILGVAISAIVGMV
-349 IIGGIKRIGKVASRL
+349 IIGGIKRIGKVASKL
-364 VPVMSSIYIAGALF
+364 VPVMSLIYVTGALF
-378 IIFWNYD
+378 IILWNYD
-385 RILDSFYLI
+385 KIIDSFCLI

-459 IDTLIICTMT
+459 IDTLVICTMT
-469 ALVIIISGEW
+469 ALVIIITGEW
-479 TGNADSSVL
+479 TGKATSSVL

-505 AVGLILF
+505 SVGLILF

-520 SYYGDRCA
+520 SYYGNRCA
-528 EYLFGSRAIL
+528 EYLFGSRAIM

-562 SDITLGLMALPNL
+562 SDITLGLMSLPNL
-575 IAIISLSGVV
+575 IAIIALSGVV
-585 VSLTKDYFSRKHV
+585 ISLSKDYFSRKHV

>member
-1 MMISLSGVDGLNV
+1 
-14 NLPLMNFSALDE
+14 MNFSALDE
-26 VTSLLGKIAGYIWS
+26 VTRVLGKTAGYIWS

-72 AKGKY
+72 ARGKY

-122 MWIAALFGMVT
+122 MWIAALFGMAT

-145 VIHSDGSI
+145 IIHSDGSI

-159 YIEKGMGS
+159 YIERGMGS

-174 IFASCGLIATF
+174 VFASCGLIATF
-185 GGGNMVQSNSMVIA
+185 GGGNMVQSNSMTIA
-199 FTDQFATQKFYND
+199 FTDQFATQKFYDD
-212 TPLSKL
+212 TPLSKM
-218 NNGKETSQTE
+218 NNGGKTGKIE
-228 DTEFIIKTSNGKTI
+228 DTKFVIKTCDGRTI
-242 GIDISRVKTV
+242 EIDISRTKTV
-252 SDFLNAI
+252 GSFLSAI
-259 NDHQENMSQTVMAE
+259 NNHPENMSHAIMAE
-273 IATDNNSIEFTD
+273 IATDRNSIEFID
-285 LTEGKHEFT
+285 LTDGKHGFT
-294 LTSPDGGKLIK
+294 LASGNGCKLIK
-305 NLGFVND
+305 NLGFVNN
-312 DGNIN
+312 DGSIN
-317 TFSNGKISTVIPER
+317 KLSNGRISTIVPER
-331 LLLKA
+331 LVLKA
-336 VLGVAISLIVGMV
+336 VLGVSISLIVGMV
-349 IIGGIKRIGKVASRL
+349 IIGGIKRIGKVASKL
-364 VPVMSSIYIAGALF
+364 VPVMSSIYVAGALF
-378 IIFWNYD
+378 IILWNYD
-385 RILDSFYLI
+385 KIVDSFYLI
-394 FKHAFTP
+394 FIHAFTP

-439 ATAKTKEP
+439 AAAKTKEP

-479 TGNADSSVL
+479 TGKADSSVL

-499 FGGVIV
+499 FGGIIV

-528 EYLFGSRAIL
+528 EYLFGSRAIM
-538 PYRWIY
+538 PYRCVY

-550 GAVVRLEFVWNF
+550 GAMVQLEFVWNF
-562 SDITLGLMALPNL
+562 SDITLGLMAIPNL
-575 IAIISLSGVV
+575 IAIIALSGVV
-585 VSLTKDYFSRKHV
+585 ISLTKDYFSRKHV